1 MRLLIGRRDWRDD
14 IPRTTAGLRPQLPHE
29 GRAAL
34 PFANPTGSTAAQQ
47 HTEHIEYAE
56 HRSSVLRY

>member
-14 IPRTTAGLRPQLPHE
+14 IPRTTAGLCPQLPHE

-47 HTEHIEYAE
+47 HTEYIEYAE